1 MARKN
6 KEAISKDDKK
16 KAVKVTETNI
26 EYSAEA
32 IAKGYAI
39 CPQCK
44 SGYLIPVEGKGN
56 RVQCMRCGY
65 WTRKQEIDHREA
77 FEKLRQLTEK
87 H

>member
-1 MARKN
+1 MARKK
-6 KEAISKDDKK
+6 KEVIAKDDKK
-16 KAVKVTETNI
+16 KAVAVIKTNI

-56 RVQCMRCGY
+56 RVQCMSCGY
-65 WTRKQEIDHREA
+65 WTRKQEIDHKEK
-77 FEKLRQLTEK
+77 FEEMRKLTEK
-87 H
+87 Q